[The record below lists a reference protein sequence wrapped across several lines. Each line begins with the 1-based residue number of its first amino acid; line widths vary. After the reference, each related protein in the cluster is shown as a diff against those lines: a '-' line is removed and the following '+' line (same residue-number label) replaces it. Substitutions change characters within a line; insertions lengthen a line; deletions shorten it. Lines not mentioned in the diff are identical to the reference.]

1 MASCRIMV
9 AMEIVNNI
17 KLSLKQGRA
26 VEQDLA
32 DDCSSATLAR
42 IMKASKAYLLRRGVD
57 ARKRDK
63 VCFVATVGVGDGPD
77 APQRIIP
84 LEQREVVRACGG
96 QRPVVVGMGP
106 AGMFA
111 ALELAQNGLCP
122 IVIERGAPVEE
133 RVDDVASYHRTRVLD
148 TASNVQFGEGGA
160 GTFSDGKLTCSKN
173 SPYTA
178 QVLDTFVAA
187 GAKQDIL
194 WQGKP
199 HIGTDVLAG
208 VVARIRKRIIACG
221 GEVRFHTKLEG
232 LVLDSGRLRAVVV
245 QNANGTDEI
254 PCSSLVLAMGH
265 SARDSFA
272 MLEKAGLELAPKPFS
287 LGVRIEHP
295 QELVNRAQYGS
306 AAGHPA
312 LGAADYKLNVHLPNG
327 RGVYTFCMCPGGEVV
342 TASSEQDMLC
352 VNGMSVQARDGR
364 NANAALLVGV
374 TPEDFAQYGSHAHDP
389 LCGVEFQRHWER
401 AAFELGGADWSAPAQ
416 TVGSF
421 LKRGAGRKK
430 PVHVDPTYA
439 LGVREADLHQCLPG
453 FVSSSLEEA
462 LPLLGR
468 KLSGYSDS
476 GALMTGIE
484 ARSSSPVR
492 IVRDPDTLMATRA
505 EGLYPCGEG
514 AGYAGGIMSAAI
526 DGIRVA
532 KKVMEAMGVS

>member
-1 MASCRIMV
+1 MLVCRIID
-9 AMEIVNNI
+9 AMEIANNI
-17 KLSLKQGRA
+17 RLSLKQGRA
-26 VEQDLA
+26 VAQDLA
-32 DDCSSATLAR
+32 SDRSSAALAR
-42 IMKASKAYLLRRGVD
+42 IMKADKAYLLRRSVD

-63 VCFVATVGVGDGPD
+63 VCFVASVGVGGGAD
-77 APQRIIP
+77 APQAVVP
-84 LEQREVVRACGG
+84 LEQRELPQLRSCT
-96 QRPVVVGMGP
+96 RPVVVGMGP

-111 ALELAQNGLCP
+111 ALELAQRGLRP
-122 IVIERGAPVEE
+122 IVIERGAPVEQ
-133 RVDDVASYHRTRVLD
+133 RVQDVAAYRKTRKLD
-148 TASNVQFGEGGA
+148 VGSNVQFGEGGA

-187 GAKQDIL
+187 GAGLDIL
-194 WQGKP
+194 WQAKP

-221 GEVRFHTKLEG
+221 GEVRFFTKLTGLAVDGGKICGAQVEG
-232 LVLDSGRLRAVVV
+232 PSGVEQISCDTL
-245 QNANGTDEI
+245 I
-254 PCSSLVLAMGH
+254 LAMGH

-272 MLEKAGLELAPKPFS
+272 MLKDMRIELTPKPFS
-287 LGVRIEHP
+287 LGVRIEHL
-295 QELVNRAQYGS
+295 QSLIDAAQYGS

-342 TASSEQDMLC
+342 AASSEQGMLC

-374 TPEDFAQYGSHAHDP
+374 APEDFVSYESCVGDP
-389 LCGVEFQRHWER
+389 LSGIAFQRHWER
-401 AAFELGGADWSAPAQ
+401 AAFELGGGDWHAPSQ

-421 LKRGAGRKK
+421 LKRKDRNPKDAVVE
-430 PVHVDPTYA
+430 PSYA
-439 LGVREADLHQCLPG
+439 LGVREADLRDCLPG
-453 FVSSSLEEA
+453 FVSESLEEA

-468 KLSGYSDS
+468 KLKGFDS
-476 GALMTGIE
+476 NGAVMTGVE

-492 IVRDPDTLMATRA
+492 IVRDPQTLMATRLG
-505 EGLYPCGEG
+505 GLYPCGEG

-526 DGIRVA
+526 DGIKVA
-532 KKVMEAMGVS
+532 VKVAENMGLA